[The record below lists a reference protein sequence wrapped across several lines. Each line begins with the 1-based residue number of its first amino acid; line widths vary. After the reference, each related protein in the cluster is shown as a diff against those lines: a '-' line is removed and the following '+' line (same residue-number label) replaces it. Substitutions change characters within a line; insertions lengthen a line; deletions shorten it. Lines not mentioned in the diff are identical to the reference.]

1 MISSI
6 DALKC
11 YYNNTM
17 KEKTPLE
24 LEKENR
30 NLQTRWNS
38 LKEWLKENQRDDN
51 PNNDEYYGADIL
63 DKMDELE
70 GDNNETDN
78 M

>member
-38 LKEWLKENQRDDN
+38 LREWLEKYK
-51 PNNDEYYGADIL
+51 NDFLFIDAVL
-63 DKMDELE
+63 DKMNELE
-70 GDNNETDN
+70 GDNND
-78 M
+78 